1 MKIIMSPHE
10 YVRYFLPKDM
20 LGCVVE
26 LTNGETV
33 VAYENQFHRIGL
45 AIGLINRSNQS
56 DSEIPCTKWT
66 HTAGIQHS
74 FAFPHHVQSI
84 SLSPQLIKQLTL
96 RTTLSNIKDDV
107 AGIVDKF

>member
-33 VAYENQFHRIGL
+33 VAYDNQFYRS
-45 AIGLINRSNQS
+45 NRSN
-56 DSEIPCTKWT
+56 SEIPCTKWT

-84 SLSPQLIKQLTL
+84 SLSPQLIKQLVL
-96 RTTLSNIKDDV
+96 VKSNIM
-107 AGIVDKF
+107 

>member
-10 YVRYFLPKDM
+10 YVKYFLPKDI

-33 VAYENQFHRIGL
+33 VAYDNQTDGYDS
-45 AIGLINRSNQS
+45 SN
-56 DSEIPCTKWT
+56 SEIPCTKWT
-66 HTAGIQHS
+66 HADGILEHS

>member
-1 MKIIMSPHE
+1 MEPHE
-10 YVRYFLPKDM
+10 YVRYFLPKEM

-33 VAYENQFHRIGL
+33 VAYDNQFHR
-45 AIGLINRSNQS
+45 NNQS
-56 DSEIPCTKWT
+56 DSDIPCTKWT
-66 HTAGIQHS
+66 HLEDDGEMLVLEDQHS